1 MALVPDNVAPAVQPE
16 ATPPPDYM
24 NIPAATPAAFGGLI
38 GEAAQRTGREGN
50 AAFSELAQTFGE
62 RYNKIAADDA
72 VNKYGDAS
80 DKLMWGDGTPTNPGL
95 YNLKGEDAVRA
106 GPGVL
111 QKLSELRENMKNGL
125 YNETQKL
132 EFDAQT
138 RRLLQIQKGDL
149 GRHIDQQGNVY
160 GVAVNDAIQS
170 RSETEAGQYYND
182 DNKIYGA
189 LANSRVGQGQKAHIL
204 YGNGAS
210 TGIIDAAIS
219 LGASRVVRSAVQ
231 SALAQQDPARAAQI
245 MTKFGSF
252 LDANT
257 HEELVGRVKAMGD
270 VRDVDGNV
278 QYYMLHPGAVPAPGP
293 SGAAVPVSK
302 IADSIYAQES
312 SRGANP
318 ATSPEAAIGGYQ
330 IMPATFQRYAKPGES
345 ITNPADNAAVGQRII
360 ADYAQKYDN
369 DPARVAVAYF
379 SGPGNVAP
387 AGSPTPWVTD
397 AKDATGK
404 STSSYVSDVLGRLGP
419 TQPRIPGAFQKP
431 DGNWYQHDPY
441 GSGQDIRVQTAGP
454 ALPPQLAT
462 TPDSVAHDPGFFDR
476 IAQQWGGAEVRA
488 QQLYPTDPKLQMNFV
503 QKVHQQLSEQVTFH
517 GQAEAE
523 QAKAVKDAQTAAF
536 NTYMPQILVNPSGV
550 DIGKVAADNRLSG
563 EDKWRIHQM
572 IQSSIHDDAKV
583 SDVSH
588 QVAINLV
595 SDIRS
600 GRITDMGPIY
610 DAYARKS
617 PDGSPTGLTNAD
629 FNFVQNQFKE
639 MQTADGQR
647 LDQQM
652 VRFLAAVKPSIDKSN
667 PLMGSLDMSG
677 GTMFFRLQ
685 QDIAARVAAM
695 RAAHQDPNDL
705 FNPKK
710 PDYVGSPE
718 FLSQYQTSI
727 PESVANF
734 AARMKAQQPV
744 PKQEPPANVIV
755 VPTVPSPDGG
765 LPIQVPPAVRPP
777 LDQIF
782 GR

>member
-1 MALVPDNVAPAVQPE
+1 MHALSDATGGAVKSAQIRFGNSADPAVMQN
-16 ATPPPDYM
+16 A
-24 NIPAATPAAFGGLI
+24 I
-38 GEAAQRTGREGN
+38 GEA
-50 AAFSELAQTFGE
+50 
-62 RYNKIAADDA
+62 
-72 VNKYGDAS
+72 
-80 DKLMWGDGTPTNPGL
+80 
-95 YNLKGEDAVRA
+95 
-106 GPGVL
+106 
-111 QKLSELRENMKNGL
+111 
-125 YNETQKL
+125 
-132 EFDAQT
+132 
-138 RRLLQIQKGDL
+138 
-149 GRHIDQQGNVY
+149 
-160 GVAVNDAIQS
+160 
-170 RSETEAGQYYND
+170 RSTV
-182 DNKIYGA
+182 I
-189 LANSRVGQGQKAHIL
+189 
-204 YGNGAS
+204 
-210 TGIIDAAIS
+210 
-219 LGASRVVRSAVQ
+219 RSAVQ

-270 VRDVDGNV
+270 VQDVDGNV
-278 QYYMLHPGAVPAPGP
+278 QNYMLHPGAAPALGP
-293 SGAAVPVSK
+293 SGAAAPVSK

-312 SRGANP
+312 GRGANP
-318 ATSPEAAIGGYQ
+318 ATSPAGAIGGYQ
-330 IMPATFQRYAKPGES
+330 IMPATFQQYAKPGES

-387 AGSPTPWVTD
+387 AGSPTPWIND
-397 AKDATGK
+397 SKDATGK

-419 TQPRIPGAFQKP
+419 TQPPVPGAFQKP

-476 IAQQWGGAEVRA
+476 IAQQWAGAEVRA
-488 QQLYPTDPKLQMNFV
+488 QQLYPSDPKKQMAFTA
-503 QKVHQQLSEQVTFH
+503 KVHQQLSEQVTFH

-523 QAKAVKDAQTAAF
+523 RAKAIKDAQTAAF
-536 NTYMPQILVNPSGV
+536 DTYMPQILVNPGGV

-617 PDGSPTGLTNAD
+617 PDGSPTGLTNSD

-647 LDQQM
+647 LDQQKD
-652 VRFLAAVKPSIDKSN
+652 RFFAAVKPSIDKSN

-765 LPIQVPPAVRPP
+765 LPIQMPPAVRPP